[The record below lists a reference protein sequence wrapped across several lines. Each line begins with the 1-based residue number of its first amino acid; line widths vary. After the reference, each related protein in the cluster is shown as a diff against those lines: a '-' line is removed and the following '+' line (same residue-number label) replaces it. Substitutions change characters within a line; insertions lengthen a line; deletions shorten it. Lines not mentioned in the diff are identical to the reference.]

1 MHVYGACILSY
12 TQHESWENC
21 IITIHIRIMP
31 SVCLIE
37 LTASIV
43 TYGCPSFEWFWQ
55 SGDNSNVCSTHP
67 YTQTSLYCVECLC
80 VHFVQ
85 VLYDT
90 VSVTGLPFFCS
101 PLMCARK
108 HHLLL
113 WTTLY
118 TTSDL
123 PTPTHRKDFIFHL
136 CVSTSY
142 KFCMLLSSA
151 SFSTTTRQAF

>member
-1 MHVYGACILSY
+1 MSLTAMCVYVVRGISLGVYKMQTANWHTSPLVSALMLNVGIICHVCCRIPYGMLIHLNSV
-12 TQHESWENC
+12 
-21 IITIHIRIMP
+21 HIRIMP
-31 SVCLIE
+31 SVCLIV

-55 SGDNSNVCSTHP
+55 SGDSSNVCSTHP

-80 VHFVQ
+80 VHFVH

-113 WTTLY
+113 
-118 TTSDL
+118 
-123 PTPTHRKDFIFHL
+123 
-136 CVSTSY
+136 
-142 KFCMLLSSA
+142 
-151 SFSTTTRQAF
+151 